1 MKAIDL
7 ADIAVIVGVLLIGLA
22 VFWAWAAP
30 GVVGYA
36 GVVLVAM
43 GMAAAYKRGQVHG
56 AKD

>member
-36 GVVLVAM
+36 GAVLVTMGVVL
-43 GMAAAYKRGQVHG
+43 AYKRGQVNG